1 MSLQIYILRRAAFL
15 IPVCVGVSIIT
26 FVLSHVIP
34 GDPARLASGLEAHE
48 EQVQALRM
56 ELGLDQ
62 SIPVQY
68 GMYVSRLVQ
77 GDLGVSIINHRPIWD
92 NLKIFFPATLEL
104 SLASLFLSLLVGIPL
119 GVLSALYKDA
129 MWDHLS
135 RVGALLGI
143 AFPVFWVGI
152 VLLLVF
158 YYKLDW
164 FPSGGRVDTHLVL
177 REPVPTMTGLLTM
190 DALLA
195 RNWLVLGSAL
205 WHLTLPAISLSL
217 STLARI
223 ARMTRTA
230 MVEVLN
236 EPYIT
241 TARSMGLRERRVLYA
256 HALRNAMIPT
266 TTIVGIS
273 FGYLLGGSVLVETIF
288 AWPGLG
294 KYAFESIIYMDFPA
308 IMGVT
313 LLATLVFLSTNLIV
327 DICYMVLDPRI
338 RYE

>member
-1 MSLQIYILRRAAFL
+1 MNLQAYILRRATFL
-15 IPVCVGVSIIT
+15 IPVCFGVSIIT
-26 FVLSHVIP
+26 FVLSHIMP

-62 SIPVQY
+62 SLPVQY
-68 GMYVSRLVQ
+68 WMYVRRLAQ
-77 GDLGVSIINHRPIWD
+77 GDLGVSIMNHRPIRD
-92 NLKIFFPATLEL
+92 NLTSFFPATLEL
-104 SLASLFLSLLVGIPL
+104 SLASLLLSLLVGIPL
-119 GVLSALYKDA
+119 GVLSAIYKDA
-129 MWDHLS
+129 IWDHLS

-158 YYKLDW
+158 YYKLGW
-164 FPSGGRVDTHLVL
+164 FPSGGRVDTYLVL
-177 REPVPTMTGLLTM
+177 HDPVPAITGLLTLDSLM
-190 DALLA
+190 AG
-195 RNWLVLGSAL
+195 NWLVLRSAL

-217 STLARI
+217 STLARV
-223 ARMTRTA
+223 ARMTRTS
-230 MVEVLN
+230 MVEVLQ
-236 EPYIT
+236 EPYIN
-241 TARSMGLRERRVLYA
+241 TARSMGLGERTVLYG

-288 AWPGLG
+288 SWPGLG
-294 KYAFESIIYMDFPA
+294 KYAFESIIYMDFPG

-313 LLATLVFLSTNLIV
+313 LLATLVFLTTNLIV
-327 DICYMVLDPRI
+327 DVCYLVLDPRI
-338 RYE
+338 RYA